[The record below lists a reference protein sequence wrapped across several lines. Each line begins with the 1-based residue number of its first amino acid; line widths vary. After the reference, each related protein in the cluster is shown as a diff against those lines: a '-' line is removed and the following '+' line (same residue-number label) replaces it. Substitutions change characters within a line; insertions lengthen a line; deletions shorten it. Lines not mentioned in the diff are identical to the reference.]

1 MNPQT
6 LDKYIL
12 DNSSLYLDYGPL
24 MEHDEIRLKELQEKR
39 VLSEL
44 EELEL
49 QTLLELKESF
59 L

>member
-1 MNPQT
+1 MNPQA

-12 DNSSLYLDYGPL
+12 DNSSLYLDYGHL
-24 MEHDEIRLKELQEKR
+24 MEHDEIRLQELQEKK

-49 QTLLELKESF
+49 QTLLELKEAF